1 MARQEG
7 SPLGSDARGR
17 TPRPLVW
24 IGLVVTVA
32 FGYLAVRDVDFAT
45 AADALQAAELW
56 WLVPAFVA
64 FALIVVFRAE
74 RWRALFP
81 PETRPPFRPVL
92 QAVLIGYFFNSILP
106 ARAGE
111 VARVLALYR
120 STRVSRVQS
129 GATAVLERA
138 FDLVAIL
145 ALFVAVSPWLPKVD
159 WFRPAVVLAG
169 AVVGALL
176 LAALALALFGER
188 PFLALVRPAA
198 RVTRLSVGRLEE
210 AGRNL
215 GRGLAGIRSGRVA
228 VVGAA
233 WTFAAW
239 AVAALSNWF
248 VMLGFD
254 LDLSLLAAL
263 LVAVAT
269 AVGSVLPSSPASL
282 GVWEAATVLAL
293 SAYGVDASLALSYGV
308 VLHLLNFVPFLV
320 AGPVA
325 LRRLR

>member
-1 MARQEG
+1 MSGHEVSEAV
-7 SPLGSDARGR
+7 GR
-17 TPRPLVW
+17 TRRPFVW
-24 IGLVVTVA
+24 VGLIVTVG
-32 FGYLAVRDVDFAT
+32 FGYLAVRDVDFGT
-45 AADALQAAELW
+45 AADALRDANLW
-56 WLVPAFVA
+56 WLVPAFA
-64 FALIVVFRAE
+64 AYALIVVFRAA
-74 RWRALFP
+74 RWRMLFP
-81 PETRPPFRPVL
+81 PETRPPFGPVL

-120 STRVSRVQS
+120 STGVSRVQS
-129 GATAVLERA
+129 GATALLERA

-145 ALFVAVSPWLPKVD
+145 ALFVAVSPWLPEVD
-159 WFRPAVVLAG
+159 WFRAAVVLAAAAAG
-169 AVVGALL
+169 GLV

-188 PFLALVRPAA
+188 PFFALVRPAA
-198 RVTRLSVGRLEE
+198 RLTRISVDRLEE

-215 GRGLAGIRSGRVA
+215 GRGLAGLRRWRVA
-228 VVGAA
+228 VAGAT

-239 AVAALSNWF
+239 GAAALSNWL

-254 LDLSLLAAL
+254 LELSPLAAL

-269 AVGSVLPSSPASL
+269 AVGDVLPSSPASL

-293 SAYGVDASLALSYGV
+293 AAYGVDASLALSYGIV
-308 VLHLLNFVPFLV
+308 VHLLNFVPFLV
-320 AGPVA
+320 VGPLA

>member
-1 MARQEG
+1 MPGQEAA
-7 SPLGSDARGR
+7 PLASEARGR
-17 TPRPLVW
+17 TPRALVW
-24 IGLVVTVA
+24 VGLAVTVA

-45 AADALQAAELW
+45 AVDAVQAANPW
-56 WLVPAFVA
+56 WLIPAFGA
-64 FALIVVFRAE
+64 FVLIVVARAE
-74 RWRALFP
+74 RWRVLFP
-81 PETRPPFRPVL
+81 PEARPPFRPVL

-120 STRVSRVQS
+120 STRVSRVQG
-129 GATAVLERA
+129 GATALLERA

-145 ALFVAVSPWLPKVD
+145 ALFVAVSPWLPRVD

-169 AVVGALL
+169 LVVGGLVLAA
-176 LAALALALFGER
+176 AALAMFGER
-188 PFLALVRPAA
+188 PFFALVRPAA

-215 GRGLAGIRSGRVA
+215 GRGLAGIRRGRVA
-228 VVGAA
+228 IEGAA

-239 AVAALSNWF
+239 GLTALSNWF
-248 VMLGFD
+248 VMLSFG
-254 LDLSLLAAL
+254 LGLSLLAAL

-269 AVGSVLPSSPASL
+269 AVGTVLPSSPASL

-293 SAYGVDASLALSYGV
+293 AAYGVDASVALSYGV
-308 VLHLLNFVPFLV
+308 VLHVLSFAPFLV
-320 AGPVA
+320 AGPIA
-325 LRRLR
+325 LRALR